1 MSSWIKEMSRNFG
14 FYDNNATAS
23 GFSFEVS
30 IPGRSLAFVLAVVM
44 WFTILR
50 VPRLPDIE
58 IIPTQK
64 QPAAVMEPSKQTR
77 WTEMVL
83 DSTYLSLILFQ
94 NRSLAR
100 AVLKHGYISVVA
112 LWNMETA

>member
-44 WFTILR
+44 
-50 VPRLPDIE
+50 
-58 IIPTQK
+58 
-64 QPAAVMEPSKQTR
+64 
-77 WTEMVL
+77 
-83 DSTYLSLILFQ
+83 
-94 NRSLAR
+94 
-100 AVLKHGYISVVA
+100 
-112 LWNMETA
+112 